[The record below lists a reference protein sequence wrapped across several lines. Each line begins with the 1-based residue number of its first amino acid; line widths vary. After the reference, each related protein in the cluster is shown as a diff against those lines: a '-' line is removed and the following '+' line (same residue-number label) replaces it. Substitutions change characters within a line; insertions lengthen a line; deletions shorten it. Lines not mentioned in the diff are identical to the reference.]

1 MLGNVMA
8 SISEIGGWAATG
20 GARVWMAVAVTV
32 GFAMLARL
40 IRGVSASGA
49 VAGAAGFFFL
59 YGSAGVG
66 AVLAPF
72 FVFLLA
78 WVSTRFGYARKTR
91 RGTGERRGG
100 GAGSPGLA

>member
-1 MLGNVMA
+1 MYMPYLQPGLRVAMLGNVMA

-49 VAGAAGFFFL
+49 VAGAAGFLFL
-59 YGSAGVG
+59 FCRAGAG
-66 AVLAPF
+66 GVLAPF
-72 FVFLLA
+72 LVFFLA
-78 WVSTRFGYARKTR
+78 LVRHPFWF
-91 RGTGERRGG
+91 
-100 GAGSPGLA
+100 

>member
-49 VAGAAGFFFL
+49 VAGAAGFLFFFCR
-59 YGSAGVG
+59 AGVG
-66 AVLAPF
+66 GVLAPF
-72 FVFLLA
+72 FVFFVAL
-78 WVSTRFGYARKTR
+78 VRTPFGFRPQIRPGK
-91 RGTGERRGG
+91 GGGRGG
-100 GAGSPGLA
+100 GA

>member
-1 MLGNVMA
+1 MYMPYLQPGLRIAMLGNVMA

-49 VAGAAGFFFL
+49 VAGAAGFLFVFFH
-59 YGSAGVG
+59 AGGG
-66 AVLAPF
+66 AVLCPVFIF
-72 FVFLLA
+72 FLSMVPPR
-78 WVSTRFGYARKTR
+78 VRFTLKL
-91 RGTGERRGG
+91 
-100 GAGSPGLA
+100 P